1 VKYYL
6 NFKEKSRGGR
16 IMSEQEKNG
25 KELQKKEEK
34 KEQIGNK
41 ADKKFTK
48 NEMLQMIKNSQEEIQ
63 RLEDELTQTQRIV
76 QEKEALA
83 KDYLDHLKRLQ
94 ADFENYKK
102 REEKRRKEFLEFAN
116 QELLSKLLVVVD
128 NLERAIE
135 SSQNTTN
142 VEAIKEGIDKIL
154 KEFHQILNQEG
165 VKPINSIG
173 NKFNPFQHEAM
184 SVVETDQFPEDTI
197 TEELRK
203 GYYFKSKV
211 LRPAMVKVAVSVK
224 KEKK

>member
-1 VKYYL
+1 
-6 NFKEKSRGGR
+6 
-16 IMSEQEKNG
+16 MSEQEKNG

-135 SSQNTTN
+135 SAQNTTN

>member
-135 SSQNTTN
+135 SAQNTTN

>member
-1 VKYYL
+1 
-6 NFKEKSRGGR
+6 
-16 IMSEQEKNG
+16 MSEQEKNG